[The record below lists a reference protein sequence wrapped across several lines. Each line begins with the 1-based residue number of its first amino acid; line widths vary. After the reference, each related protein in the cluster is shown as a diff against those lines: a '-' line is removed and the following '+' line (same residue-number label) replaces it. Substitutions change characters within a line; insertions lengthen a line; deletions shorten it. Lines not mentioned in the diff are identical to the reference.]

1 MTETDPQKNIFFVH
15 CDLDF
20 FRENFVKKRNSEIIV
35 FSDIEKKLTSRE
47 IAKTKP
53 SLETIQFNIS
63 KRISA
68 FLSSSKT
75 EFLYYYLDSIKKET
89 ILKINKFEKREGLS
103 VFLMLEDK
111 KLFDR
116 YKKSVSSAILIEE
129 ALR

>member
-1 MTETDPQKNIFFVH
+1 MTEVQKNIFFVH

-53 SLETIQFNIS
+53 NLETIQFNIS

-68 FLSSSKT
+68 FLNSSKT
-75 EFLYYYLDSIKKET
+75 EFLYYFIDTIKKET
-89 ILKINKFEKREGLS
+89 ILKINKFERREGLS

-111 KLFDR
+111 KLFER
-116 YKKSVSSAILIEE
+116 YKKSVNSVILLEE